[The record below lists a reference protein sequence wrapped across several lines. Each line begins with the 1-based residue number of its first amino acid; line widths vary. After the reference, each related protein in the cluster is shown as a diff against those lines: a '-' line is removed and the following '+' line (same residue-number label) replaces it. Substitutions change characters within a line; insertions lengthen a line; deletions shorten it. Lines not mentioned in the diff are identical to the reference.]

1 MNSGTE
7 QSGMSLIVK
16 TVTRLTFGLI
26 LLFGVY
32 ISFHGHLSPGGG
44 FAGGVILALAFAHL
58 TLAFGKEVA
67 LKKLSV
73 SAASFVEGL
82 GGVIF
87 LSVAVLGFVGGYFF
101 FNFLGKGNHFDLFS
115 AGTIPVYN
123 VAAISLKVGAGL
135 FAVFLALLGVSKEDK
150 E

>member
-87 LSVAVLGFVGGYFF
+87 LSVAVLGFIGGCFF

>member
-1 MNSGTE
+1 
-7 QSGMSLIVK
+7 MSLIVK

-32 ISFHGHLSPGGG
+32 IAFHGHHSSGGG
-44 FAGGVILALAFAHL
+44 FAGGVIIALAFAHL
-58 TLAFGKEVA
+58 TLAFGKKVS

-73 SAASFVEGL
+73 SGASFVMGL
-82 GGVIF
+82 GVVIF
-87 LSVAVLGFVGGYFF
+87 LFVAVLGFIGGCFF
-101 FNFLGKGNHFDLFS
+101 FNFLGIGNPFDLFS

-123 VAAISLKVGAGL
+123 VAAISLNVGAGL
-135 FAVFLALLGVSKEDK
+135 FAVFLALQGVSKEDK

>member
-44 FAGGVILALAFAHL
+44 FAGGVILVLAFAHL
-58 TLAFGKEVA
+58 TLAFGKEIA
-67 LKKLSV
+67 LKKLSISV
-73 SAASFVEGL
+73 ASFVEGL

-87 LSVAVLGFVGGYFF
+87 LSVAVLGFIGGYFF
-101 FNFLGKGNHFDLFS
+101 FNFLGKGNPFDLFS

-135 FAVFLALLGVSKEDK
+135 FSVFLALLGVSKEDK

>member
-101 FNFLGKGNHFDLFS
+101 FNFLGKGNRFDLFS

>member
-1 MNSGTE
+1 VNSGTE

-101 FNFLGKGNHFDLFS
+101 FNFLGKGNRFDLFS